1 MGVQISE
8 LIKSKEIE
16 LELLSGKRLAIDAF
30 NWIYQFL
37 SIIRQKDGE
46 PLRDSSGRV
55 TSHLSGLFYRTINL
69 LEAGIKPIYVFDG
82 EPPEL
87 KRKTS
92 DQRRDIREEAKEE
105 WKRALERGDYE
116 EARKYAQRATTI
128 TDEIIEDSKELLCAM
143 GIPVIQAPSEG
154 ESQCT
159 YLVINGDAWAIASQD
174 YDALLFGCPRLVRN
188 LSISGKRRRGDSYII
203 VKPEL
208 IELKNVLDELGIN
221 QTQLIILG
229 MLVGTDYN
237 PGGVKGYGPKKALEL
252 VKQRKTLDKII
263 EEINFNGESEA
274 IFNLFK
280 HPNITKKYNIEFKQF
295 DENKVKKIL
304 CDEHDFSEERVENA
318 LKRISEVGKE
328 KSLDVFFRKK

>member
-1 MGVQISE
+1 MGIQLSE

-16 LELLSGKRLAIDAF
+16 LEFLSGKRLAIDSF

-55 TSHLSGLFYRTINL
+55 TSHLSGLLYRTINL
-69 LEAGIKPIYVFDG
+69 LEFGIKPIYVFDG
-82 EPPEL
+82 EPPEM
-87 KRKTS
+87 KRKTGE
-92 DQRRDIREEAKEE
+92 QRRDVREEAKEE
-105 WKRALERGDYE
+105 WKKALERGEYE
-116 EARKYAQRATTI
+116 EARKYAQRSTTI
-128 TDEIIEDSKELLCAM
+128 TDEIIEDSKKFLEAM
-143 GIPVIQAPSEG
+143 GIPVIQAPGEG
-154 ESQCT
+154 EAQCT
-159 YLVINGDAWAIASQD
+159 HIVNNGDAWAIATQD

-188 LSISGKRRRGDSYII
+188 LSISGKRRRGNSYII
-203 VKPEL
+203 IKPEI
-208 IELKNVLDELGIN
+208 IELKNVLDELDIN

-237 PGGVKGYGPKKALEL
+237 PGGVKGFGPKKALEL

-263 EEINFNGESEA
+263 EEIQFDGESEA

-280 HPNITKKYNIEFKQF
+280 HPNITNKYDIEFKQI

-318 LKRISEVGKE
+318 LKRVSDSSKE